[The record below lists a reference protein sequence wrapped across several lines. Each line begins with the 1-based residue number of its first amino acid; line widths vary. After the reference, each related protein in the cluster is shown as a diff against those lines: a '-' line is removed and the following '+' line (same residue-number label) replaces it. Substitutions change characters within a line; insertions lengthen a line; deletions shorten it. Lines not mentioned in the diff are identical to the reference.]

1 MKTTEVSIPAVMIRH
16 HRRAGKPGTH
26 TWEYD
31 ESILKLKDISS
42 ININKREICMEN
54 GGIYDDVEPDDL
66 EKIIGYFDNLLDGYW
81 DD

>member
-1 MKTTEVSIPAVMIRH
+1 MKTTKISIPSVKIRH
-16 HRRAGKPGTH
+16 HRRAGEPGTH
-26 TWEYD
+26 TFEYD

-54 GGIYDDVEPDDL
+54 GGHYDNVELDDL
-66 EKIIGYFDNLLDGYW
+66 EKIIGYFEDLLDEYY

>member
-1 MKTTEVSIPAVMIRH
+1 MKTTEVRIPAVKIRH
-16 HRRAGKPGTH
+16 HRREGKPGIYF
-26 TWEYD
+26 WEYD

-66 EKIIGYFDNLLDGYW
+66 EKIIEYFDDLLDGY
-81 DD
+81 